1 MNFQTPETQKSEDR
15 PITFVM
21 DDDSAGT
28 SDELTMLIRPEDL
41 SIGFPSRLS
50 VNQTLGGGWA
60 DNFGEGLEEGTFSGT
75 LGWRATNFDTGGTER
90 LANMKAFTYTDW
102 HLRRER
108 AIAKGDDPNKVK
120 LILVDTL
127 NSYARIIAPRVFEL
141 KRSRSR
147 PLLAQ
152 YRFSFVV
159 LTKDLTGASLQS
171 NNGTDGFLG
180 SILGTA
186 GSWLD
191 SLSSSINNI
200 TSYVRQ
206 AYNWVDKSIVAPLRT
221 FVSKTQGL
229 LNSVRGFVAAGVG
242 IAKQVVG
249 VAQLATKAA
258 LNIFRAASIVVGLP
272 STAKGL
278 LMAVAG
284 EFSNCFCLMKNA
296 ARSISTYDDFTTM
309 FGASNCSSTTF
320 GRGIS
325 SYAGANTNTFSAVYP
340 NTGSSLSVTQAASNG
355 LSSLASVDLVSTK
368 LSNDSIKSSLG
379 SINSGLQVAA

>member
-41 SIGFPSRLS
+41 SIGFPSRMS

-90 LANMKAFTYTDW
+90 LASMKAFTYTDW

-159 LTKDLTGASLQS
+159 LSKDLTGATLSATNDS
-171 NNGTDGFLG
+171 GGFLG

-200 TSYVRQ
+200 TSYVRT
-206 AYNWVDKSIVAPLRT
+206 AYTWIDKNIVKPVQG
-221 FVSKTQGL
+221 FVAKTQGL

-249 VAQLATKAA
+249 VAQMATKAA
-258 LNIFRAASIVVGLP
+258 LNIFRSASMVIGLP
-272 STAKGL
+272 AMAKGL
-278 LMAVAG
+278 LMSIAG

-296 ARSISTYDDFTTM
+296 VRSLSSYEDFTTA

-325 SYAGANTNTFSAVYP
+325 SYSGALTNTFSSVMAT
-340 NTGSSLSVTQAASNG
+340 NTSVVSVTQAASAG
-355 LSSLASVDLVSTK
+355 LSKLANVDLVKDTLPSST
-368 LSNDSIKSSLG
+368 ISSALG
-379 SINSGLQVAA
+379 SINSGLKLLS